1 MGWFGWVRVGWGGGM
16 MGGWVVDGLVASDA
30 PPPSSPCTRG
40 SVSPVVVK
48 RRCLRIAVG
57 RQQAAS
63 KTSSL

>member
-1 MGWFGWVRVGWGGGM
+1 MGWFGWVRVGWGG

-30 PPPSSPCTRG
+30 PPSSPCTRG

-48 RRCLRIAVG
+48 RRCLRIAVEQ
-57 RQQAAS
+57 RQAQAAS